1 MAKKALAK
9 AEMRRMMEEL
19 QKELQKEAE
28 AERIEK
34 EHENYWSRL
43 REQRRN

>member
-1 MAKKALAK
+1 MVKKALAK

-19 QKELQKEAE
+19 RKEAE